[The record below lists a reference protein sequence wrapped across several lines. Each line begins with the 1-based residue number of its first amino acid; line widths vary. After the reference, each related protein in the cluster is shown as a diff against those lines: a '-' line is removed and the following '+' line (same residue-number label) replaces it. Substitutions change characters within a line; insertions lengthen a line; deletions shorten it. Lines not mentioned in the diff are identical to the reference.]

1 MSQTQNQKVSPR
13 VATRGLTD
21 AGPSTPPQHKS
32 QHKYSTRYSQR
43 VRDQKEAHHQRQT
56 RIKEAN
62 RGLRG
67 SEEAP
72 KKTKIVILKYRT
84 RNETSSTTQTEMI
97 QPNLEPSPSSS
108 SSSTSTSPP
117 GDEER
122 TERREARPS
131 IKKIYLHG
139 KIRLVIDRD
148 NNVIYSRSRDQ
159 QAGTNTVEVYYGG
172 RLIALADLAQ
182 LRYIYQKAHVEFV
195 PVDGHAYADVFWGDH
210 RVAVQD
216 LVTGLFICFVPG
228 ENGRLPRLKIF

>member
-1 MSQTQNQKVSPR
+1 MSQTQNQK
-13 VATRGLTD
+13 
-21 AGPSTPPQHKS
+21 HKS

-56 RIKEAN
+56 RIKEVN

-97 QPNLEPSPSSS
+97 QPNPGPSASS